1 MKQSAFHHFKKTGFM
16 PIINIDPELW
26 FDSGNYKQDQMQTVS
41 AELFETPASQEVHEK
56 PVILIA
62 DDSRVVRASLQK
74 ILRKD
79 FTVIETKDGEEA
91 WEKLTEAPLVH
102 VVFSDLSMPNLNG
115 FGLLDRIRQ
124 STNPNI
130 RETPF
135 VVITGNEDNE
145 KIRSNALKCGATD
158 LIIKPFQPIEITARA
173 KACANNHQKMID
185 AAARFQHESIIDPV
199 TGLANLHYFTQR
211 ARKDLA
217 FALRHKNELALALL
231 EIDQFEKI
239 AAQNSNAVT
248 NRILN
253 ATAQLV
259 KKQARTEDT
268 AAYFGEGRF
277 ALLLPATNDIRAKYQ
292 GKRIL
297 NGIKKLALSNG
308 DKITASLGIAAPD
321 IKPGILVRDLLVI
334 AQRRLNNALTAGGDR
349 IIKKDSSA
357 LNSVP
362 VLPGET
368 PDSHSTEPA
377 DPVSGSYLNAS
388 ILFPPDTSDLLDSNS
403 ETRGQLEEEVENLR
417 TEVEILRMRAEAAE
431 RSQDKLAR
439 SVAVRRKLE
448 EDLQT
453 LQAEYQAMRNRAK
466 AAELTNTQLSK
477 ASSTRLQAEQE
488 VQQYIE
494 EENSQLKGDN
504 DTFRQ
509 RAEAAEIAA
518 HSARAEVERLQTL
531 LETANEQF
539 EAQLASEQ
547 KARAEAEHRVKQL
560 KSGNID
566 WTPVKPQETPVASHQ
581 PRMVPVAKAA
591 FREIEA
597 TPKNHWPL
605 LLALLTVALISIG
618 AAIYF
623 TDIFGST
630 AEPIRQ
636 SLIKKTEPVQTVRQE
651 PIPVPVQDSLEL
663 AHVSNTAEIVDA
675 PSYEGSREE
684 AEERVRQAAE
694 QEFNRLKASAG
705 EN

>member
-1 MKQSAFHHFKKTGFM
+1 
-16 PIINIDPELW
+16 L
-26 FDSGNYKQDQMQTVS
+26 DSGNYKQDQMQTVS
-41 AELFETPASQEVHEK
+41 AEFSETPASQEVHEK

-62 DDSRVVRASLQK
+62 DDSRVVRVSLQK
-74 ILRKD
+74 ILRND

-185 AAARFQHESIIDPV
+185 AAARFQHESIIDPI

-231 EIDQFEKI
+231 EIDQFEKV

-268 AAYFGEGRF
+268 AAYFGDGKF

-292 GKRIL
+292 GKRVL
-297 NGIKKLALSNG
+297 NGIKKLALANG

-334 AQRRLNNALTAGGDR
+334 AQRRLNNALTTGGDR
-349 IIKKDSSA
+349 IIKKDSSPP

-362 VLPGET
+362 ALPGETPT

-388 ILFPPDTSDLLDSNS
+388 ILFPPDSSDLLDSNS

-439 SVAVRRKLE
+439 SVSVRRELE
-448 EDLQT
+448 EELQT

-518 HSARAEVERLQTL
+518 RSAKADVERLRTL
-531 LETANEQF
+531 LETTNEQF

-547 KARAEAEHRVKQL
+547 KARAEAEHSVKQL

-566 WTPVKPQETPVASHQ
+566 WAPAKPQETPAAIQQQRV
-581 PRMVPVAKAA
+581 VPVTKAA
-591 FREIEA
+591 FKEIEA
-597 TPKNHWPL
+597 PPKKRWSL

-630 AEPIRQ
+630 VEPIRQ
-636 SLIKKTEPVQTVRQE
+636 ALIKKNEPDQTILQE
-651 PIPVPVQDSLEL
+651 PIPVQDSLEL
-663 AHVSNTAEIVDA
+663 KHAGNAPDIVDA
-675 PSYEGSREE
+675 PSYEGSREA

-694 QEFNRLKASAG
+694 QEFNRLKASTKA
-705 EN
+705 N